1 MSEHPLQ
8 SFIETVKDH
17 LKDMVNVNTTIGEP
31 VVVSDGTIIIPVCK
45 VSYGFAAGGRD
56 LDKRN
61 QESTRGMPSFGGG
74 MGGGASVTPLAIIII
89 GKMGVQT
96 VYLDNSPTVYD
107 KILDMAPHLLDKL
120 HKLIKE
126 YHTEKGDNS
135 Q

>member
-8 SFIETVKDH
+8 SFVKMAKDH

-31 VVVSDGTIIIPVCK
+31 IAMSDGTIIIPVCK
-45 VSYGFAAGGRD
+45 VGYGFAAGGSD
-56 LDKRN
+56 LNRHN
-61 QESTRGMPSFGGG
+61 QESASVMPSFGGG
-74 MGGGASVTPLAIIII
+74 MGGGVSVTPLAILII

-120 HKLIKE
+120 HNLIKQ
-126 YHTEKGDNS
+126 YQTGDDNS